1 MNYSSLVGFF
11 LAISIFVT
19 AVVVSFKD
27 LRALLN
33 IEALLIVIGGTFAA
47 TVICFPMSKVFKL
60 LGVFVRRVFNL
71 QKRDFNDA
79 IKNIVALSQA
89 HKQSP
94 AAFRDALQKISDP
107 LLRDAAEILVWVKGE
122 INADDLKRTLMTR
135 AGTHYNEYI
144 NDAKIFRTIAKFPP
158 AFGLMGT
165 TIGMIALLQS
175 LGDLE
180 AAKSQIGPAMGISL
194 VATLYGLLL
203 ANFLFVPIAENLT
216 KSTHDDARFRQM
228 VINGV
233 MLIQAG
239 KPTRYIEEHLKSYQ
253 LPSERQNGS
262 AVGAEAASGRTAA

>member
-1 MNYSSLVGFF
+1 MNYSSLIGFT
-11 LAISIFVT
+11 LAFT
-19 AVVVSFKD
+19 LFTTTVVVAFKD

-47 TVICFPMSKVFKL
+47 TVICFPLPKVFKL
-60 LGVFVRRVFNL
+60 LGVFVKRVFNL
-71 QKRDFNDA
+71 QKRDLTNT
-79 IKNIVALSQA
+79 IRQIVVLSTA

-94 AAFRDALQKISDP
+94 TAFKDALNKIADP
-107 LLRDAAEILVWVKGE
+107 LLKDAAEILLWVRGE
-122 INADDLKRTLMTR
+122 VDAEDLKRTLITR

-175 LGDLE
+175 LSDLE

-203 ANFLFVPIAENLT
+203 ANFIFVPIAENLT
-216 KSTHDDARFRQM
+216 KSTQEDARFRQM
-228 VINGV
+228 VINGI

-253 LPSERQNGS
+253 LPTDRAKGS
-262 AVGAEAASGRTAA
+262 SSAADPAGRTAA